1 MYDFDK
7 IIDRRGTG
15 SLKWDVAENELP
27 MWVADMDFE
36 TAPAIIEALK
46 KRVEHGVFG
55 YSIIPDEWQQA
66 YVKWWKE
73 QHAFEIEEDWLV
85 FTTGVIPIISSAVRK
100 FTSPGENILVQTP
113 VYNTF
118 FNSMVNNGRNP
129 LESRL
134 VYRDGQYEIDFADL
148 EEKLADPQTSL
159 MILCNPHNPIGKIW
173 DRETLEKIGDLCVAH
188 DVLVISDEIHC
199 DLTAPG
205 KDYIPFAS
213 VSENC
218 KMNSITCLA
227 PTKTFNI
234 AGIQTAAAMS
244 ANPALRHKIWRALNT
259 DEVGEPNVFAVDA
272 AIAAFEHGGAW
283 LDELKG
289 YIQKNK
295 ELVADFISKEL
306 PQLSI
311 VSMDATYLLWVD
323 CSRVTDDSG
332 VLAKHLR
339 KETGLYVVA
348 GEAYRGDGKHFL
360 RINLACP
367 KATVEDGLARLKAGV
382 ESFHEA

>member
-73 QHAFEIEEDWLV
+73 RHAFEIEEDWLV

-272 AIAAFEHGGAW
+272 AIAAFDHGGAW
-283 LDELKG
+283 LDELKE

-323 CSRVTDDSG
+323 CSKVADDSG

-348 GEAYRGDGKHFL
+348 GAAYRGDGKHFL